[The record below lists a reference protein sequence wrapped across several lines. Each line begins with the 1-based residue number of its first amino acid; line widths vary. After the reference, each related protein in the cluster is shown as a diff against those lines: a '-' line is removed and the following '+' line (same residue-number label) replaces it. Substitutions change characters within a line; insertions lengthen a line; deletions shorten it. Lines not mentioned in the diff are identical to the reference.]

1 MNLYAQVNGWI
12 TQNLFTQINFIWTLS
27 QCLNK
32 VIGIDQIELE
42 KKNYRIKY
50 DLERNSF
57 NYDEMMDNSKQ
68 NYTKDAK

>member
-1 MNLYAQVNGWI
+1 MNLYVQVDGPI
-12 TQNLFTQINFIWTLS
+12 IQNLFGHINFIQTLS
-27 QCLNK
+27 QYTNK